1 VPPRPHIPGVLKAG
15 PFTLEQARAAGVSP
29 TALRGSSWVRLN
41 YGLYCWSGLIED
53 PWKTLV
59 VLQRLL
65 PTGAVYSGC
74 TAAWALG
81 MHTEPFDPIEVI
93 VPSRSGVRSRPGLIV
108 RRSDVG
114 PDDVMTVRGIRVTS
128 ALRTLSDLCP
138 RVKGVDALA
147 LMDAALR
154 LKLTDLTALTHAP
167 SVCVRLLGPLAEPAE
182 SPMET
187 RLRWL
192 LLKAGLPRPEVQ
204 RPLHD
209 SQSRFVGRADLYY
222 DRPRLVV
229 EFDGGNHRDRLV
241 DDNRRQNMLIS
252 AGYTVLRFTAS
263 DIFNRPE
270 TVVAQVSAAVGTS
283 ARRPAAARR

>member
-1 VPPRPHIPGVLKAG
+1 MLKAG
-15 PFTLEQARAAGVSP
+15 PFTLEEARAAGVSP
-29 TALRGSSWVRLN
+29 TALRGSSWIRLN
-41 YGLYCWSGLIED
+41 RGLYCWSGLIQD
-53 PWKTLV
+53 PWKKLA

-65 PTGAVYSGC
+65 PTGAIYSGW
-74 TAAWALG
+74 TAAWAHG
-81 MHTEPFDPIEVI
+81 MDVDGFDPIEVV

-108 RRSDVG
+108 RRSDIG
-114 PDDVMTVRGIRVTS
+114 PGDVVAVRGMRVT
-128 ALRTLSDLCP
+128 AAVRTLSDLCP
-138 RVKGVDALA
+138 RLKGVEALA

-154 LKLTDLTALTHAP
+154 LKLTDRSALIQAQ
-167 SVCVRLLGPLAEPAE
+167 SVCVRFLGPLAEPAE

-209 SQSRFVGRADLYY
+209 SQGRFVGRADLYF

-241 DDNRRQNMLIS
+241 SDNRRQNMLING
-252 AGYTVLRFTAS
+252 GYAVLRFTAS
-263 DIFNRPE
+263 DIFNRPD
-270 TVVAQVSAAVGTS
+270 TVVAQVSAAAGVS
-283 ARRPAAARR
+283 ARRPAAAPR